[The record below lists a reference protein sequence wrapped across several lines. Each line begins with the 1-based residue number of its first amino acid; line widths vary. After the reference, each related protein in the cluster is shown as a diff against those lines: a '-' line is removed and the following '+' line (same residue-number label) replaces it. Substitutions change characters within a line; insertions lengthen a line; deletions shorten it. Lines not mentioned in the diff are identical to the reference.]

1 MAAVKTKSAAL
12 ITIVIVLAI
21 ILIVNLLS
29 LNVFARWDITESKK
43 YSISDTSRKTM
54 QRLED
59 RLTVKV
65 FFTEDLPAP
74 HNSDRRY
81 LRDLL
86 DDFKAY
92 SNGKLD
98 YSFIDPNSEE
108 GQDEA
113 NSYQL
118 QPARFSIRGS
128 TKAETILGYK
138 AVVLTYGGKREVMP
152 FIQEMN
158 TFEYDFLRLVKKLM
172 SPAKPR
178 IAFITG
184 HGELDMNTDIT
195 MATRL
200 LQDDFE
206 VVPLNTSEVDA
217 IPDDLQALL
226 IINPRQ
232 EYREKELY
240 LLDQYIMR
248 GGKAAFLMSD
258 MQINQQVG
266 NIQESKT
273 GLEPLIEHYGVKLNS
288 DYVVDKNCYRYQT
301 LRQVQGGVIPENV
314 EVPFYINIVHF
325 NGDNALT
332 RLQSS
337 MILVGTSS
345 LDTAVTLLG
354 DVQREVLFTSTEK
367 AGTVDG
373 DIATKLR
380 ALTDADYNK
389 SYIPL
394 GVVLTGHF
402 KSYFTARPVPQDTA
416 VTDSLPPAPLPELV
430 TDGQES
436 RLLVIGSGNF
446 FDDNAANDR
455 YRRFQ
460 SNFIFFRNMVDWL
473 TQDEDLIAIRAK
485 GGIHNPFTKLVS
497 DDAQTT
503 IRMMNV
509 FTVPILVIIFGLVRW
524 QVRRSSKARRNL

>member
-1 MAAVKTKSAAL
+1 MAAVKTKSTAL
-12 ITIVIVLAI
+12 VTIVIVLAI

-29 LNVFARWDITESKK
+29 LNIFARWDITESKK
-43 YSISDTSRKTM
+43 FSISDTSRKTI

-74 HNSDRRY
+74 HNGDRRY

-92 SNGKLD
+92 SNGKMD
-98 YSFIDPNSEE
+98 YKFIDPNSDE
-108 GQDEA
+108 GRDEA

-138 AVVLTYGGKREVMP
+138 AVVLTYEGKKEIMP
-152 FIQEMN
+152 FIQQMN

-172 SPAKPR
+172 NPTKPR

-184 HGELDMNTDIT
+184 HGELDMDTEIS
-195 MATRL
+195 MSMRL

-206 VVPLNTSEVDA
+206 VVPLNTTEIDA
-217 IPDDLQALL
+217 IPDDLKAIL
-226 IINPRQ
+226 IVGPKQKYSER
-232 EYREKELY
+232 ELY
-240 LLDQYIMR
+240 LIDQYIMR
-248 GGKAAFLMSD
+248 GGKVAFLVST
-258 MQINQQVG
+258 MQINQQIGV
-266 NIQESKT
+266 IEEVKT
-273 GLEPLIEHYGVKLNS
+273 GLVPLIEHYGVKINN
-288 DYVVDKNCYRYQT
+288 DYVIDKNCYRYQT
-301 LRQVQGGVIPENV
+301 FRQVQGGMIPENV
-314 EVPFYINIVHF
+314 EVPFFINVVHF
-325 NGDNALT
+325 NEDNALT
-332 RLQSS
+332 RLQKT
-337 MILVGTSS
+337 MNLVGTSS
-345 LDTAVTLLG
+345 LDTSVTLLG
-354 DVQREVLFTSTEK
+354 DVTRQVLFTSSEK
-367 AGTVDG
+367 SGTIAE
-373 DIATKLR
+373 DIATKLQNV
-380 ALTDADYNK
+380 TDEDYNK

-394 GVVLTGHF
+394 GAVLKGHF
-402 KSYFTARPVPQDTA
+402 KSYFTARPIPQDTMA
-416 VTDSLPPAPLPELV
+416 TDSLPPAPLPELI

-436 RLLVIGSGNF
+436 RLLVIGSANF

-460 SNFIFFRNMVDWL
+460 SNFIFYRNMVDWL

-485 GGIHNPFTKLVS
+485 GGIHNPFTRLVS
-497 DDAQTT
+497 DDSQTT
-503 IRMMNV
+503 IRMLNV

-524 QVRRSSKARRNL
+524 QVRRSNKARRNL